1 MAEIREDYILN
12 DRASGPLDKITRAMT
27 GTSNAAY
34 QAQMAGNRLAS
45 SMGAA
50 AQSVRAAQGTVKQ
63 YESALNGVQG
73 RMIRL
78 DAEFGAHLQRQD
90 ALVAAGKQNTA
101 EFQRLDKTMEALGS
115 RIRTLQAQESIL
127 NQGLATSQTRL
138 QEAAAAYDELSAEAE
153 RAAASADRMAGNT
166 RELNP
171 QMDKLSQNAKEAS
184 REVQQAGNQA
194 DKASSSFQKLWST
207 VRNSALVLG
216 GIRIG
221 KQLLGLSDTLVQTR
235 ARIDMMNDGLQTTA
249 ELQGAIY
256 QAAQDSRGA
265 FADTADL
272 VGKLGT
278 LAGSA
283 FGSSKEIV
291 AFAEQVNK
299 HLTLSGT
306 NAAGAQA
313 AMLQLTQ
320 AMSSGVLRGEELNSI
335 LEQTPT
341 IAQSIADYMGLS
353 VGQMRELASEG
364 AISASVV
371 KSAMFAAA
379 DETNAKFKQMPMTW
393 AQVWTQ
399 FQNMATRALEP
410 VLNGINWAVNN
421 MDTLKGVFLAVGA
434 AAVVAGIGTNGFR
447 VALWGAT
454 KAAGAFFL
462 TLLKN
467 PFTWIALL
475 VGIVVFAIYKWIQA
489 VGGLEIAWLKCENI
503 LIMVWDIIKIAFF
516 STVYGILNMFDKM
529 VLGIHTASVSI
540 QNIAGDMKAGFLM
553 KMQDMFGG
561 AIDLVN
567 QFIRKLNS
575 ISIFGHKLFDIGEI
589 DRNFGTAAA
598 QKNNAEKMIRNLG
611 LMQDN
616 ITAMGNRAYR
626 DARMAG
632 MTYDFNKGIDDR
644 LANIAA
650 KEAAAKTNNFD
661 VSGITG
667 GATSIFGAGMDIAN
681 ALGVNPYQLMYND
694 IAGSAGDANKAL
706 KGISGDVADIKK
718 EVQMDDETLKYLE
731 DRAQRQYINRV
742 NLTAQTPVIN
752 IRGQNTGDTAADR
765 KAIAEAIKQIL
776 VEQLASNGNLATARP

>member
-34 QAQMAGNRLAS
+34 QAQMAGNRLAN

-50 AQSVRAAQGTVKQ
+50 AQSVRAAQGTVGH
-63 YESALNGVQG
+63 YEKAVADMQG
-73 RMIRL
+73 RIFRL
-78 DAEFGAHLQRQD
+78 NTDLGVWQQKQELLA
-90 ALVAAGKQNTA
+90 AAGKEGTA
-101 EFQRLDKTMEALGS
+101 RFNQLGKSIESATGRLKMLRE
-115 RIRTLQAQESIL
+115 EEKIL
-127 NQGLATSQTRL
+127 NGALATSQTRL

-171 QMDKLSQNAKEAS
+171 QMDKLSQNAKEAG

-194 DKASSSFQKLWST
+194 DKASSSFQKLWSA

-399 FQNMATRALEP
+399 FQNMATQALEP
-410 VLNGINWAVNN
+410 VLNGINWVANN

-475 VGIVVFAIYKWIQA
+475 VGVVVFAIYKWIQS

-503 LIMVWDIIKIAFF
+503 LLMVWDIIKIAFF
-516 STVYGILNMFDKM
+516 STVYGILNMFDRM

-650 KEAAAKTNNFD
+650 KEAAAKAKDFD

-694 IAGSAGDANKAL
+694 MAGSAGDTSKAL

-731 DRAQRQYINRV
+731 DRAQRQYVNRV

>member
-27 GTSNAAY
+27 GPSNAAY
-34 QAQMAGNRLAS
+34 QAQMAGNRLAN

-63 YESALNGVQG
+63 YESALSGVQG

-138 QEAAAAYDELSAEAE
+138 QEAAAAYNELSAEAE

-171 QMDKLSQNAKEAS
+171 QMDKLSQNAKEAG

-194 DKASSSFQKLWST
+194 DKASSSFQKLWSA

-399 FQNMATRALEP
+399 FQNMATQALDG
-410 VLNGINWAVNN
+410 VLTGINWLANN
-421 MDTLKGVFLAVGA
+421 IQIIGPIVLGLGGAFAVFLLA
-434 AAVVAGIGTNGFR
+434 ANWINIASA
-447 VALWGAT
+447 AT
-454 KAAGAFFL
+454 KGLQTAQTMLGNAMKVAWAKPLIVISLLVGAFFL
-462 TLLKN
+462 VIGIIEKVTG
-467 PFTWIALL
+467 TSISAAGAIAGAVYWLASL
-475 VGIVVFAIYKWIQA
+475 VINIGVGALNSLIQA
-489 VGGLEIAWLKCENI
+489 FWSIFVKPFGGLIEWIVNGFTGGFDNI
-503 LIMVWDIIKIAFF
+503 LDAGVNILGKLISAFLEFAKIV
-516 STVYGILNMFDKM
+516 TKILDAVFGSNYTSKLSSLQNKVESWGKNDK
-529 VLGIHTASVSI
+529 
-540 QNIAGDMKAGFLM
+540 
-553 KMQDMFGG
+553 
-561 AIDLVN
+561 
-567 QFIRKLNS
+567 
-575 ISIFGHKLFDIGEI
+575 
-589 DRNFGTAAA
+589 
-598 QKNNAEKMIRNLG
+598 
-611 LMQDN
+611 
-616 ITAMGNRAYR
+616 
-626 DARMAG
+626 
-632 MTYDFNKGIDDR
+632 
-644 LANIAA
+644 
-650 KEAAAKTNNFD
+650 AKTWKLEAPTINYREDLTDSFNRGYDWGSNLSGFTPDFD

-731 DRAQRQYINRV
+731 DRAQRQYVNRV

>member
-34 QAQMAGNRLAS
+34 QAQMAGNRLAN

-63 YESALNGVQG
+63 YESALSGVQG

-127 NQGLATSQTRL
+127 NQRLATSQTRL

-194 DKASSSFQKLWST
+194 DKASSSFQKLWSA

-379 DETNAKFKQMPMTW
+379 DETNAKFEQMPMTW

-399 FQNMATRALEP
+399 FKNMATQALDG
-410 VLNGINWAVNN
+410 VLTGINWLANN
-421 MDTLKGVFLAVGA
+421 IQIIGPIVLGLGGAFAVFLLA
-434 AAVVAGIGTNGFR
+434 ANWINITSA
-447 VALWGAT
+447 AT
-454 KAAGAFFL
+454 KGLQAAQTMLGNAMKVAWAKPLIVISLLVGAFFL
-462 TLLKN
+462 VIGIIEKVTG
-467 PFTWIALL
+467 TSISAAGAIAGAVYWLASL
-475 VGIVVFAIYKWIQA
+475 VINIGVGALNSLIQA
-489 VGGLEIAWLKCENI
+489 VWSIFVKPLGGLIEWIVNAFSGGFDNI
-503 LIMVWDIIKIAFF
+503 LDAGANILGKLISAFLEFGKIATKIIDAVFG
-516 STVYGILNMFDKM
+516 SNLTGKI
-529 VLGIHTASVSI
+529 SSI
-540 QNIAGDMKAGFLM
+540 QNKVESWG
-553 KMQDMFGG
+553 
-561 AIDLVN
+561 
-567 QFIRKLNS
+567 
-575 ISIFGHKLFDIGEI
+575 
-589 DRNFGTAAA
+589 
-598 QKNNAEKMIRNLG
+598 KNDK
-611 LMQDN
+611 
-616 ITAMGNRAYR
+616 
-626 DARMAG
+626 
-632 MTYDFNKGIDDR
+632 
-644 LANIAA
+644 
-650 KEAAAKTNNFD
+650 AKTWKLEAPTINYREDLTDSFNRGYDWGSNLSGFTPDFD

-667 GATSIFGAGMDIAN
+667 GATSTFGAGMDIAN

-694 IAGSAGDANKAL
+694 LVGSAGDANKSL